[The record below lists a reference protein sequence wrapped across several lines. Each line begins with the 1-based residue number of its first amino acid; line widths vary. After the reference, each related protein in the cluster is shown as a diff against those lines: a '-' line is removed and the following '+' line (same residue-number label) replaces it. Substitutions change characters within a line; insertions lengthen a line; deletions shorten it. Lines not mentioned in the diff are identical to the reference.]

1 MFKRL
6 FKLQSEQLRVLTT
19 NVPSISRLLQ
29 AEADKRDE
37 AVEKRCKA
45 THNVDESE
53 YYFNSLTERNQPH
66 GAEYFIVDTRVSSK
80 KHT

>member
-53 YYFNSLTERNQPH
+53 YYFN
-66 GAEYFIVDTRVSSK
+66 
-80 KHT
+80 